1 MEECNSMS
9 AQNVSCGISQNRCL
23 KVMMSQDGKESGL
36 YGCASERDCMTAIKS
51 CEAVEK
57 NNARAKCMSQCCNTA
72 SCNTPPAKSMVPVF
86 VITFKLNFIVVNHT
100 IGSSPGWPV
109 GSRVQFR
116 FKLALYM
123 LVSHMA
129 RERQPG
135 EQTTLWVFCIRLNGL
150 ESLNSFEPQRNN
162 LIQTSP
168 TSSLLSFTNFV
179 SCWFCIRWLSQ
190 QNFKIYK
197 SAIVCYSHKGA
208 SLCVSLRTVVSG
220 GCTFSG
226 N

>member
-1 MEECNSMS
+1 MEECNSMKGTTITC
-9 AQNVSCGISQNRCL
+9 AKSQDRCL
-23 KVMMSQDGKESGL
+23 KVMMSKDGKESGL
-36 YGCASERDCMTAIKS
+36 YGCASERDCMTAIKA

-57 NNARAKCMSQCCNTA
+57 DNARAKCMSQCCNTT
-72 SCNTPPAKSMVPVF
+72 SCNTPPPKSMVPLF
-86 VITFKLNFIVVNHT
+86 VLTFKLNFIVVNHT

-123 LVSHMA
+123 LVSHIA

-135 EQTTLWVFCIRLNGL
+135 EQATLWVFCIRLNGL

-162 LIQTSP
+162 LIQTRP
-168 TSSLLSFTNFV
+168 TSTLLSFTNFV

-190 QNFKIYK
+190 QISKFIR
-197 SAIVCYSHKGA
+197 
-208 SLCVSLRTVVSG
+208 VS
-220 GCTFSG
+220 
-226 N
+226 